1 MVRSFRWA
9 AQGYSDGREPARSA
23 PVKYPWRL
31 MQVAVL
37 NGVNLNMLGQRD
49 PAMYGTMTLSQLET
63 MVYGWAKD
71 LNATVRCWQTNSEG
85 EYVTMIHEAVAGTDG
100 LIVNPGAWTHYSYAI
115 RDALEIF
122 PRPVVEVHLSDIE
135 GREEWRRRSVIADVV
150 SHRILGKGPDGYREA
165 LQHLVETVG

>member
-1 MVRSFRWA
+1 
-9 AQGYSDGREPARSA
+9 
-23 PVKYPWRL
+23 

-49 PAMYGTMTLSQLET
+49 PAMYGTVTLSQLET
-63 MVYGWAKD
+63 MVYGWAND

-135 GREEWRRRSVIADVV
+135 GREEWRQRSVIADVV
-150 SHRILGKGPDGYREA
+150 SHRIVGRGPEGYREA